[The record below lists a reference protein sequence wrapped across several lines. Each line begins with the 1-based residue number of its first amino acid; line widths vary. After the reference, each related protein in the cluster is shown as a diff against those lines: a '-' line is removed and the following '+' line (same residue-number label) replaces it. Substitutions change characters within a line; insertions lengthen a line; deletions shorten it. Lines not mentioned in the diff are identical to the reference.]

1 MLEIAI
7 YQIEKERMG
16 FSSYPYFAIGSSI
29 PLELIDLLKKCFEEK
44 RKRIEERFLN
54 RVESEDS
61 DSEEE
66 NEECCYYE
74 YLEQHRIHVSYN
86 GCMILHSSTRI
97 PFGDYRGRDS
107 SSNYICI
114 DRLQHEALTDIKQ
127 EWKDEVEATL
137 HKVCRL
143 VGYTKPIEI
152 DLRYFICSVS
162 NC

>member
-1 MLEIAI
+1 
-7 YQIEKERMG
+7 MG
-16 FSSYPYFAIGSSI
+16 FSSYPYFAIGSDI
-29 PLELIDLLKKCFEEK
+29 PRELIDLLKRHFEEK
-44 RKRIEERFLN
+44 RVKG
-54 RVESEDS
+54 
-61 DSEEE
+61 
-66 NEECCYYE
+66 CCYHE

-143 VGYTKPIEI
+143 VGYTKPIDVKLE
-152 DLRYFICSVS
+152 YFICSVS